1 MSLISQSIYTL
12 ISDIT
17 TLAKGSVYAQIQLDG
32 TTIIQVS
39 PVDHTYLIIVSLDMD
54 AIGKKKTTTM

>member
-1 MSLISQSIYTL
+1 MSLISQSIYTLIL

-17 TLAKGSVYAQIQLDG
+17 TLAKGSVHAQIQLDG

-39 PVDHTYLIIVSLDMD
+39 PVDHI
-54 AIGKKKTTTM
+54 